1 MGFQLPSSTG
11 ESRISEPSFVGNKTF
26 FISLFFASGWWFQ
39 IIWFFSRNMQ
49 KWSDDCDWWK
59 KTPIS
64 LKYHAAGPGG
74 PCCYYRT
81 TVSFTWNLRPC
92 LRRKKPKL
100 EDAKVWT
107 MDSFAPLGP
116 RIWSVLVWIHS
127 NNGGD
132 FHAWKIH
139 SFLRILETF
148 STFLAAGVGT
158 VEQDVTYPLRFR
170 CHGDVCVSQHLHR
183 WILASLIT
191 ALAELSVLRHR

>member
-11 ESRISEPSFVGNKTF
+11 ESRISEPSFVGNKTW
-26 FISLFFASGWWFQ
+26 FISLFLVSGWWFQ
-39 IIWFFSRNMQ
+39 IICFFPETCKHDLTTVPGEKKHQSRENTMPRDPRDLVVITGQ
-49 KWSDDCDWWK
+49 
-59 KTPIS
+59 P
-64 LKYHAAGPGG
+64 
-74 PCCYYRT
+74 
-81 TVSFTWNLRPC
+81 VSFTWNLRPC

-107 MDSFAPLGP
+107 VDSFAPLGP
-116 RIWSVLVWIHS
+116 RIWSFRVWIHR

-148 STFLAAGVGT
+148 STFLAAGVGA